1 MNPASET
8 NKPAIGKINQDIK
21 TCLFLLGSRFR
32 YFNRP
37 VFYFVAAVIIFL
49 SGYWCGGEKL
59 AVGYMGGQIREGGY
73 EYINPLL
80 ECDIAKESIPRYFSF
95 ESETKRQIKKILSN
109 HPNTTLA
116 LYFRNLNN
124 GPWFGINEEEE
135 FIPASLL
142 KVPVMIAYLKQAETD
157 PSVLGQQLT
166 VIKEKGIDYRQNIAP
181 SSQVEIGKSYA
192 VSELLHYAIAHSD
205 NHATITLIDGLP
217 AENINKVYA
226 DLNLPL
232 PKGTD
237 KTNAS
242 EAAVSV
248 KNYASFFR
256 ILYNASYLNEQMSEY
271 ALKMLTEVDFRDGI
285 IAKIPPDIKVAH
297 KFGER
302 GLENSVQIHDCGIVY
317 APNYPYL
324 ICIMTRGSNMAE
336 NEKLIAETSRIV
348 FEEVIKNKNNFKRE

>member
-1 MNPASET
+1 MSPASDM
-8 NKPAIGKINQDIK
+8 NKLAISKSHRDAK
-21 TCLFLLGSRFR
+21 TCLFLLESRFR

-37 VFYFVAAVIIFL
+37 VFYFAAAVIIFL
-49 SGYWCGGEKL
+49 AGYWYGGIKN
-59 AVGYMGGQIREGGY
+59 ACDYTGGQIREGGY

-95 ESETKRQIKKILSN
+95 ESETKRQIKKILDDY
-109 HPNTTLA
+109 PNTTLA

-142 KVPVMIAYLKQAETD
+142 KVPVMIAYLKQAEAD
-157 PSVLGQQLT
+157 PSILEQRLT
-166 VIKEKGIDYRQNIAP
+166 AIDKKGVNYRQNIAP
-181 SSQVEIGKSYA
+181 SSQVEIGKSYT

-205 NHATITLIDGLP
+205 NYATITLIDGLTV
-217 AENINKVYA
+217 EKINKVYT

-232 PKGTD
+232 PGETNE
-237 KTNAS
+237 TNAF

-285 IAKIPPDIKVAH
+285 VAEIPPDVKVAH

-302 GLENSVQIHDCGIVY
+302 GLKDSVQIHDCGIVY

-324 ICIMTRGSNMAE
+324 ICIMTRGSNIAE
-336 NEKLIAETSRIV
+336 NEELIAETSRII
-348 FEEVIKNKNNFKRE
+348 FKEVIENKDNFKRE